1 MVRTSL
7 DSGYL
12 PLTALQDAK
21 TCQDTIIFE
30 DLFASFDVM
39 IIINKEAPA
48 QGADCK
54 ARDALHECQ
63 QTKRPE
69 KHVDGSCQTLRQQL
83 QGWQNTSTGSNT
95 DNQGKN
101 WWLSMDAQSNT
112 DRIPCKESQDITSDS
127 MSDSFLCDW
136 IQLRSTKPGF
146 WSLSSSEASFRA
158 NTQTNKA
165 LLDESVVSFA
175 NIHNCN
181 VCTLHR
187 NLLAIRTSLTLI
199 QIHDYLIH
207 TIPLVW
213 TDRLWCCP
221 GQLSKSHEAEKY
233 RIEGQQEYDNF
244 DNWSNCHH
252 HVQVVYPIS
261 PELASEK
268 KDARNHVQDKH
279 GCKKHIAR
287 RKCPSRG
294 RRREW
299 QGIGRALARLLKW
312 AWWLGVFFCR
322 TLPWRAERCSAEK
335 FCPMVLLAVVI
346 HIYGSLFD
354 DLFGERF
361 VTNFYSFQGA
371 KCRVWKGRSRLCA
384 HLARRFIW
392 SRLLISNTS
401 CGLICAYA
409 SWQVSM
415 SHCVRGLP
423 TLIQCSIRGLR
434 VPGSNKTSLMGSSC
448 WALRM
453 WPNNLVLLFFHL
465 VDSFVCE
472 YLKRC
477 SRVSMTFWFV
487 HSLSTKVVG
496 TRGFFLT
503 FSSVERLVGFV
514 LPV

>member
-136 IQLRSTKPGF
+136 IQLRSTEPGF

-175 NIHNCN
+175 NIHSCN

-287 RKCPSRG
+287 RKYPSRG

-312 AWWLGVFFCR
+312 AWWLGGLKPLTNSAYKAR
-322 TLPWRAERCSAEK
+322 TMNPISYL
-335 FCPMVLLAVVI
+335 
-346 HIYGSLFD
+346 
-354 DLFGERF
+354 DLFGSLTLRKI
-361 VTNFYSFQGA
+361 NPASGA
-371 KCRVWKGRSRLCA
+371 AVQMSRSKY
-384 HLARRFIW
+384 IK
-392 SRLLISNTS
+392 
-401 CGLICAYA
+401 
-409 SWQVSM
+409 M
-415 SHCVRGLP
+415 
-423 TLIQCSIRGLR
+423 
-434 VPGSNKTSLMGSSC
+434 
-448 WALRM
+448 
-453 WPNNLVLLFFHL
+453 
-465 VDSFVCE
+465 
-472 YLKRC
+472 
-477 SRVSMTFWFV
+477 
-487 HSLSTKVVG
+487 HSLFGFGKQQSLKW
-496 TRGFFLT
+496 TRRVAHPQFHGDAGGWAY
-503 FSSVERLVGFV
+503 SWWARWPPHQNSHR
-514 LPV
+514 PA

>member
-287 RKCPSRG
+287 RKYPSRG

-312 AWWLGVFFCR
+312 AWWLGVFFLQDA
-322 TLPWRAERCSAEK
+322 TLE
-335 FCPMVLLAVVI
+335 
-346 HIYGSLFD
+346 G
-354 DLFGERF
+354 
-361 VTNFYSFQGA
+361 
-371 KCRVWKGRSRLCA
+371 
-384 HLARRFIW
+384 
-392 SRLLISNTS
+392 
-401 CGLICAYA
+401 
-409 SWQVSM
+409 
-415 SHCVRGLP
+415 
-423 TLIQCSIRGLR
+423 
-434 VPGSNKTSLMGSSC
+434 
-448 WALRM
+448 WALLSWKVLPDGSVSGSHTYIWEFIR
-453 WPNNLVLLFFHL
+453 WLIRWEIRDKLLFL
-465 VDSFVCE
+465 S
-472 YLKRC
+472 RC
-477 SRVSMTFWFV
+477 KM
-487 HSLSTKVVG
+487 
-496 TRGFFLT
+496 
-503 FSSVERLVGFV
+503 SSVEGALSSVCPSSQEIHMIQVIDIEYIMWTDLCVCILTGFNEPLCSWFTYSYTMFYTWPQGSRFKQDFSHGV
-514 LPV
+514 IMLGSQNVT